1 VCDFIV
7 GGTLANAEEAGKD
20 ECDAFI
26 PSEKLTAKPPTPECR
41 MRENM
46 KIQACRGLN
55 HPAFVFIV

>member
-1 VCDFIV
+1 MCVTLLWE
-7 GGTLANAEEAGKD
+7 GLANAEEAGKD

-26 PSEKLTAKPPTPECR
+26 PSEKLTTKPPTPECR